1 MQTNGIGRQ
10 SIVITDVNSQGADA
24 LRDTEI
30 VEEPRELMWL
40 WEVRGGF
47 GVFAART
54 S

>member
-30 VEEPRELMWL
+30 VEEPRELMWS